1 MGVTQKTEVLL
12 RVMLQALT
20 VTNFVVKLEQVQG
33 KCTLHIYERATPS
46 CHMKL
51 HPKHNMQKNSSY
63 IDSGYAIVHRTNHNS
78 REQTPSIHHLL
89 MFSSSFHKA
98 SCHAGNKS
106 GYGKLDGFSY
116 VPTMLPKSIAN
127 TR

>member
-12 RVMLQALT
+12 IVMLQALT

-51 HPKHNMQKNSSY
+51 HPRHNMQKNSSY

-78 REQTPSIHHLL
+78 REQTPSIIYLCFPQAFIKLHVMLETKVG
-89 MFSSSFHKA
+89 MA
-98 SCHAGNKS
+98 S
-106 GYGKLDGFSY
+106 
-116 VPTMLPKSIAN
+116 
-127 TR
+127 